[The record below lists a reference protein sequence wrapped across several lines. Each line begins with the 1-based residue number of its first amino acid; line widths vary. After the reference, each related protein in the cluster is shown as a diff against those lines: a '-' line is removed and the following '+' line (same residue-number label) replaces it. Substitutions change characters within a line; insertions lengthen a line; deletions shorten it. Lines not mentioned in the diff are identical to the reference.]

1 MLQVTTVIVLSV
13 VIAIKFSQTSCLGL
27 SFETINSELW
37 HLEGVKTI
45 LTPDRVE
52 IPTSY
57 FCFYVI
63 GEMSGCLKQKLGQK
77 LVASGHIR
85 QVLA

>member
-1 MLQVTTVIVLSV
+1 M
-13 VIAIKFSQTSCLGL
+13 
-27 SFETINSELW
+27 
-37 HLEGVKTI
+37 TI
-45 LTPDRVE
+45 LTPGRVE
-52 IPTSY
+52 ISMKY

-63 GEMSGCLKQKLGQK
+63 NEMSGCLKPKLGQK